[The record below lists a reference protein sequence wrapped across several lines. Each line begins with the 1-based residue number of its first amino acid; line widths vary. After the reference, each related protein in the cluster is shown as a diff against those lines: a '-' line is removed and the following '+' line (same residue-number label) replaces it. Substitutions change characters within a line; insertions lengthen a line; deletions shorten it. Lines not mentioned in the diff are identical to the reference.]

1 LKSFVTSWSGGK
13 DSCFAFMKAKE
24 QGLIPAVILNM
35 LNENGMISRS
45 HAIPKS
51 ILQKQA
57 DALGL
62 PIVTEPAS
70 WSDYETIFIETL
82 KNIRDTYQITNAV
95 FGDIDLQA
103 HRDWE
108 EKVCDAAGLRAMLPL
123 WQKERK
129 QLVLQ
134 MIQSGMEAYIV
145 SCNEQMGEAYLG
157 KRITG
162 ELIGQLEE
170 IGIDPC
176 GENGEYHTLVVN
188 APVFNNRLDVS
199 FGRATNHNG
208 YWFIEMNS
216 ANR

>member
-1 LKSFVTSWSGGK
+1 MTSFVASWSGGK

-24 QGLIPAVILNM
+24 QGLVPAIILNM
-35 LNENGMISRS
+35 MNENGMISRS

-51 ILQKQA
+51 ILHEQA

-62 PIVTEPAS
+62 PIITKPAS
-70 WSDYETIFIETL
+70 WNDYEAIFIETL
-82 KNIRDTYQITNAV
+82 KNIRDTYQIDSAV

-108 EKVCDAAGLRAMLPL
+108 EKVCSAAGLQAILPL
-123 WQKERK
+123 WQQERK
-129 QLVLQ
+129 HLVLQ
-134 MIQSGMEAYIV
+134 MIRSGIEAYIV
-145 SCNEQMGEAYLG
+145 SCNERIGDVYLG
-157 KRITG
+157 KRITS

-170 IGIDPC
+170 IGVDPC

-188 APVFNNRLDVS
+188 APVFNRGLDVS
-199 FGRATNHNG
+199 FGRTFHHNG